1 MMKVAVK
8 KRRPNF
14 SHPNRGGATNCFEL
28 VCGHYAY
35 FPASRGTPKTA
46 WCKICRRVHS
56 PECDVTKTGGGLVP
70 CTCAQSDAAAKS
82 GSSNS
87 GEVKL

>member
-8 KRRPNF
+8 GYRPNF

-35 FPASRGTPKTA
+35 FPASRGRPKTA
-46 WCKICRRVHS
+46 WCKSCHRVHDAQ
-56 PECDVTKTGGGLVP
+56 CAVTKSGGDLVS
-70 CTCAQSDAAAKS
+70 CTCFKADGRA
-82 GSSNS
+82 
-87 GEVKL
+87 EP